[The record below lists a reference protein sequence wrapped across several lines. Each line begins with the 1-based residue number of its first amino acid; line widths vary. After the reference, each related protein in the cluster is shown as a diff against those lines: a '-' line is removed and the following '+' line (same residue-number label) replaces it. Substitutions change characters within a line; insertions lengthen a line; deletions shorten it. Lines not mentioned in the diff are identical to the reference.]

1 MVLGEHC
8 SLVSRVEPE
17 PVTISIRFFDS
28 ATLETASATPEL
40 MTSVMRSTPPVSY
53 HCRAIPVAMSGLF
66 W

>member
-1 MVLGEHC
+1 MVVGEHC

-17 PVTISIRFFDS
+17 PLTISMRFFAS

-40 MTSVMRSTPPVSY
+40 ITSVMRSTSPVSY
-53 HCRAIPVAMSGLF
+53 HWRAMPVAMSGLF